1 MTDSRLKR
9 KSVRNLSESSSL
21 RDLSADGNNSSIIKK
36 PIQRQNSM
44 GEGQPGSSGQLYTV
58 QE

>member
-9 KSVRNLSESSSL
+9 KSMKNLSESSSL
-21 RDLSADGNNSSIIKK
+21 RDLSADGNSSIIKK

-58 QE
+58 Q